1 MMPSPPLTLALAPFA
16 SREDIAAFA
25 ATPVE
30 ERIAAASTFALIE
43 RAAAAWP
50 DAPAIT
56 FLPRGLASDTLV
68 TLTFAALARRVTA
81 VANLFAELGVG
92 RGDGVAVLLP
102 TMPDAFTAI
111 WAASAVGVAVPVNPL
126 LRPDHMVE
134 IMRAARVKVV
144 VSVGPQIDA
153 DLADGA
159 TKVAAAVGARLV
171 LAAGGTL
178 PGAIDLADALAAQP
192 GDALSV
198 PGPAQ
203 SDIASIFH
211 TGGTTARPKLVAHTH
226 RNQLVCAVQVASGS
240 DLAPG
245 DVLLSALP
253 TNHVIA
259 GIATGLTVLATGA
272 HMLIPGLAGF
282 RNPYLLQDFWQI
294 VARHR
299 VSGFSAVPTVLTA
312 LMGVPVDA
320 DISCLRY
327 VSCGAAP
334 LPTALIDAFEAKTG
348 ARVFESY
355 GMTEATTM
363 VSSNPRGAPRREG
376 SVGLPAPYLDL
387 RISEE
392 GEILIRGPAV
402 VAGYLGQAAV
412 TDAEGWFPTGD
423 LGRIDADGYLFLTGR
438 AKDLI
443 IRSGHNIDPRMIE
456 DALQSHPAVALAAA
470 VGRPDG
476 YAGEVPVAF
485 VTLREGSE
493 VTEAELER
501 HARDHVAERPAA
513 PATVTILPAMPLTL
527 LGKIFKP
534 LLRQIASAAA
544 LRSALGDIPG
554 QIGGTVTV
562 SAPENTEA
570 GIVVSVADTAPPAA
584 EGAIMAAAQA
594 LGIAITITRTPQD
607 GTPT

>member
-1 MMPSPPLTLALAPFA
+1 MTRPPLALALAPFA
-16 SREDIAAFA
+16 NSADIAAFA
-25 ATPVE
+25 ATPIE
-30 ERIAAASTFALIE
+30 ERIAVSSTYALIE
-43 RAAAAWP
+43 AAAAAWP

-56 FLPRGLASDTLV
+56 FLPRGLASDVPASLS
-68 TLTFAALARRVTA
+68 FAALARRVTA
-81 VANLFAELGVG
+81 VANLFVELGVG
-92 RGDGVAVLLP
+92 RSDGVAVLLP

-144 VSVGPQIDA
+144 VSVGPEIDA
-153 DLADGA
+153 DLAEGA
-159 TKVAAAVGARLV
+159 SRIAEAVGARLV
-171 LAAGGTL
+171 IALGSAPAGAVDLEAAM
-178 PGAIDLADALAAQP
+178 AAQP
-192 GDALSV
+192 DNVLSV
-198 PGPAQ
+198 PRPTLD
-203 SDIASIFH
+203 DIASIFH

-259 GIATGLTVLATGA
+259 GIATGLTVIATGA

-282 RNPYLLQDFWQI
+282 RNPYLLQDFWKI

-320 DISCLRY
+320 DIASLRY

-334 LPTALIDAFEAKTG
+334 MPRALIEGFEAKTG

-355 GMTEATTM
+355 GMTEATTI

-376 SVGLPAPYLDL
+376 SVGLPAPYIDL
-387 RISEE
+387 RVNAD

-402 VAGYLGQAAV
+402 VQGYLGQAAV
-412 TDAEGWFPTGD
+412 ADADGWFPTGD
-423 LGRIDADGYLFLTGR
+423 LGRLDEDGYLFLTGR

-485 VTLREGSE
+485 VTLREGAE
-493 VTEAELER
+493 VAEAELER
-501 HARDHVAERPAA
+501 HARDYVAERPAA

-534 LLRQIASAAA
+534 RLRLLASAVALQSVLDGLQGLSGGTARARAPDDAEADIVVELSHTATPDDEATILAAARDLQIA
-544 LRSALGDIPG
+544 
-554 QIGGTVTV
+554 VTLARV
-562 SAPENTEA
+562 P
-570 GIVVSVADTAPPAA
+570 
-584 EGAIMAAAQA
+584 
-594 LGIAITITRTPQD
+594 
-607 GTPT
+607 